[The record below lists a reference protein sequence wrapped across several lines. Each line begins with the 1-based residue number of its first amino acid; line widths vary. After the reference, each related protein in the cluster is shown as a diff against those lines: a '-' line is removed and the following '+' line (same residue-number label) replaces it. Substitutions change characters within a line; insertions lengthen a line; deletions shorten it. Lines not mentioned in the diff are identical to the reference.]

1 MYRKVYNKKNF
12 YGNENET
19 ISRILNINS
28 LNYPKYNSLVRT
40 SIHSEKDFYLYEQD
54 FLQIIK
60 PYDLSKDMLFTL
72 SDSLNYLDEMGFVHG
87 DLNRK
92 NIVFTKSN
100 LKVIDLEPSLYQIK
114 NNKKCLMIT
123 LPYISKFDLKNG
135 VISNRTDKL
144 GFIYFILRVNHFL
157 SSKDVV
163 DLSQDLEHSRILQLT
178 ENELDE
184 MDYYDLVN
192 YAYKLLI

>member
-114 NNKKCLMIT
+114 NNKRCLMIT
-123 LPYISKFDLKNG
+123 MPYISKFDLKNR
-135 VISNRTDKL
+135 VITNRTDKL

-157 SSKDVV
+157 SSKDIV

-192 YAYKLLI
+192 YAYKLFI

>member
-1 MYRKVYNKKNF
+1 MA
-12 YGNENET
+12 
-19 ISRILNINS
+19 
-28 LNYPKYNSLVRT
+28 
-40 SIHSEKDFYLYEQD
+40 
-54 FLQIIK
+54 
-60 PYDLSKDMLFTL
+60 
-72 SDSLNYLDEMGFVHG
+72 
-87 DLNRK
+87 
-92 NIVFTKSN
+92 
-100 LKVIDLEPSLYQIK
+100 QIK

-123 LPYISKFDLKNG
+123 LPYISKFDLKNR
-135 VISNRTDKL
+135 VITNRTDKL

>member
-123 LPYISKFDLKNG
+123 LPYISKFDLKNR
-135 VISNRTDKL
+135 VITNRTDKL
-144 GFIYFILRVNHFL
+144 GFIYFIL
-157 SSKDVV
+157 
-163 DLSQDLEHSRILQLT
+163 IL
-178 ENELDE
+178 N
-184 MDYYDLVN
+184 
-192 YAYKLLI
+192 KPPP

>member
-60 PYDLSKDMLFTL
+60 PYNLSKDMLFTL

-114 NNKKCLMIT
+114 NNKRCLMIT
-123 LPYISKFDLKNG
+123 MPYISKFDLKNR
-135 VISNRTDKL
+135 VITNRTDKL

-157 SSKDVV
+157 SSKDIV